1 MLRGAEYE
9 RTRGLYFIFLIFCF
23 AGWVC
28 EFLSVSGNS
37 HGRVH
42 LFIQQGTFLFL
53 CKMVTFQSFIICFF
67 FQSDFSPSF
76 WTNYCWLVFMNDWLG
91 RHGIC
96 VSLLCLLRSGIS
108 PRSLF
113 IYLFSNLDIDIGFCG
128 LFVSLPLQGND
139 TRIFFS
145 LWFLLFYSH
154 LCNCAVHKFHFFPL
168 WYVFSVNVVILLFC
182 HMKISHSVPL
192 FSLIEIA

>member
-1 MLRGAEYE
+1 
-9 RTRGLYFIFLIFCF
+9 
-23 AGWVC
+23 
-28 EFLSVSGNS
+28 
-37 HGRVH
+37 
-42 LFIQQGTFLFL
+42 
-53 CKMVTFQSFIICFF
+53 
-67 FQSDFSPSF
+67 
-76 WTNYCWLVFMNDWLG
+76 MNDWFG

-128 LFVSLPLQGND
+128 LFVSLPLQGNN
-139 TRIFFS
+139 TRMFFFFQFMVS
-145 LWFLLFYSH
+145 FILPSFVQ
-154 LCNCAVHKFHFFPL
+154 LCCSQVPFFFPF